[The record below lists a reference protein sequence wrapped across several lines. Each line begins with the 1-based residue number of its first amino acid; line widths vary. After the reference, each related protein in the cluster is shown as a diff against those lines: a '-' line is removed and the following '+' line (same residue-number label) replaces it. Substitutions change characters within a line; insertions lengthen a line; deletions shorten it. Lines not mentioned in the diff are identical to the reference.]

1 MQIIFLYIGEGVVGG
16 DAGNHF
22 DKYFIFGAEYT
33 TKYDVLLTLAF
44 I

>member
-1 MQIIFLYIGEGVVGG
+1 MQIIFLYIGEGGPGGGG

-33 TKYDVLLTLAF
+33 TKYNVL
-44 I
+44 